1 MIVSTER
8 CSICGE
14 IHDFVLDDG
23 VTLLRE
29 ARCKGCGASIRN
41 SDTAAAI
48 LEFLGKKSKA
58 LVELSD
64 KDLDGVLI
72 LNTCSSGSIHN
83 ALKRFPGYICS
94 EYFRDVPNG
103 EFYEGIMS
111 VELSKIPFPD
121 NSLDLII
128 SEDVFEHV
136 ENYECALSEIYRV
149 LKPKGE
155 HIFTVPIHDGK
166 KTESRKKKRDVF
178 HGDPN
183 PESGGAGV
191 LVYTDWGEDITDI
204 VANYGFETEII
215 RGHCFYGPNEVTDV
229 DSDYDE
235 YFKHLSNLEYFFK
248 YNSYVLRCKKA
259 DSNEKTNTMDYTWYY
274 ILALNKNILSK
285 NEKIRVLDDDNV
297 ARGNH
302 ILLLDKEI
310 DIYRKRITELESECM
325 GLKAQNDKLVH
336 KMDSLKKILLD

>member
-1 MIVSTER
+1 M
-8 CSICGE
+8 
-14 IHDFVLDDG
+14 
-23 VTLLRE
+23 
-29 ARCKGCGASIRN
+29 
-41 SDTAAAI
+41 
-48 LEFLGKKSKA
+48 
-58 LVELSD
+58 
-64 KDLDGVLI
+64 
-72 LNTCSSGSIHN
+72 
-83 ALKRFPGYICS
+83 
-94 EYFRDVPNG
+94 
-103 EFYEGIMS
+103 
-111 VELSKIPFPD
+111 
-121 NSLDLII
+121 
-128 SEDVFEHV
+128 
-136 ENYECALSEIYRV
+136 
-149 LKPKGE
+149 
-155 HIFTVPIHDGK
+155 
-166 KTESRKKKRDVF
+166 
-178 HGDPN
+178 
-183 PESGGAGV
+183 
-191 LVYTDWGEDITDI
+191 
-204 VANYGFETEII
+204 
-215 RGHCFYGPNEVTDV
+215 HCFYGPNEVTDV